1 MKKILF
7 ALLLVSYIGFSQNS
21 NTSYEMIENSES
33 QYKIDLKKSIVK
45 NIDFTNIGPSV
56 MSGRV
61 TDLEVNPKNTTE
73 FYVAYAS
80 GGLWHTKNNGNT
92 FEPIFDNADTQNIG
106 DFDVNW
112 ESNVSSYSV
121 VVEESDLNEKYHF
134 TQNFNFTRKIKN
146 F

>member
-61 TDLEVNPKNTTE
+61 NR
-73 FYVAYAS
+73 
-80 GGLWHTKNNGNT
+80 H
-92 FEPIFDNADTQNIG
+92 
-106 DFDVNW
+106 
-112 ESNVSSYSV
+112 
-121 VVEESDLNEKYHF
+121 
-134 TQNFNFTRKIKN
+134 
-146 F
+146 

>member
-7 ALLLVSYIGFSQNS
+7 ALLLVSYLGFSQNA
-21 NTSYEMIENSES
+21 NTSYEMIEKSES
-33 QYKIDLKKSIVK
+33 QYKIDLQKSIVK

-80 GGLWHTKNNGNT
+80 VSYTHLPLPTKR
-92 FEPIFDNADTQNIG
+92 I
-106 DFDVNW
+106 V
-112 ESNVSSYSV
+112 
-121 VVEESDLNEKYHF
+121 
-134 TQNFNFTRKIKN
+134 
-146 F
+146 